1 LTSGAKAGNP
11 SAGDTKPAVVV
22 ILCTCRSPGPML
34 AEAVDSLRNQ
44 TYEDWTLVIVDDGS
58 PDPDG
63 LDEFARAHGSPPV
76 IHQERQ
82 GLCVARNVGLANS
95 TSRYVAFLDDD
106 DVWLPEKLERQV
118 TLLEEHPDAVACH
131 CQFEVF
137 SEGGNALVG
146 TAGPYDVDQLLR
158 GEQYSLFPTMLVRRA
173 DIDACG
179 WFSSNFP
186 TAEDVDMTYRLA
198 RRGPVLFCAD
208 VLFRYR
214 RHGSNMTN
222 NLRASSLA
230 SLMALEVQRYRQSV
244 LDDQAGIDAA
254 SEGQRAMRRYWADAD
269 LSGALAL
276 WRSGRRREA
285 LRLATWTLRT
295 FPQATVGAVAKRTGQ
310 RAVERL
316 PASLK
321 RPPSD

>member
-1 LTSGAKAGNP
+1 MTSGDP
-11 SAGDTKPAVVV
+11 AGDPSPGRTTPAVAV
-22 ILCTCRSPGPML
+22 ILCTCRAPGPML

-44 TYEDWTLVIVDDGS
+44 TYGDWTLVVIDDGS

-63 LDEFARAHGSPPV
+63 LDEFARAHGSPQV

-106 DVWLPEKLERQV
+106 DIWLPEKLERQV
-118 TLLEEHPDAVACH
+118 TLLEDRPDAVACH

-137 SEGGNALVG
+137 SDGGTELVG
-146 TAGPYDVDQLLR
+146 SAGPYDVHQLLR
-158 GEQYSLFPTMLVRRA
+158 GERYSLFPTMLVRRS
-173 DIDACG
+173 DLDACG

-198 RRGPVLFCAD
+198 RRGPVLFCED

-214 RHGSNMTN
+214 RHGANMTN

-230 SLMALEVQRYRQSV
+230 SLMALEVQHYRQSV
-244 LDDQAGIDAA
+244 LDDRVGIDDA
-254 SEGQRAMRRYWADAD
+254 SHGQRAMRRYWADAD
-269 LSGALAL
+269 LSGARAL

-285 LRLATWTLRT
+285 LGLASWTLRT
-295 FPQATVGAVAKRTGQ
+295 FPQATVEVVAKRTGE
-310 RAVERL
+310 RAVKLL

-321 RPPSD
+321 RSPPD